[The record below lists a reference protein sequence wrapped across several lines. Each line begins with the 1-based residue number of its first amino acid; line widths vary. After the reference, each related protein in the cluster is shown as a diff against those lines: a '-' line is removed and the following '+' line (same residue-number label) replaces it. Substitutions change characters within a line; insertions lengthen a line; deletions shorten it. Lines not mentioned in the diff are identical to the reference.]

1 MLDAQ
6 RRRAQAES
14 AYFRSLVDYNRSI
27 AQFHFRKGSLL
38 EYNGVFLSEGP
49 WPGKAYFDA
58 HRRARQ
64 RDASLYLDYGHSRP
78 GVFSRGPITQQFDAV
93 GAAANAQQMPPR
105 DPATRELPATLPRD
119 FNAEELPTPI
129 PNDTPSF
136 PAAAY
141 GFPGE
146 EINLSSSFQQ
156 TKKSAIDSVSN
167 AEDTKGLQRRDADIV
182 TTGWQEPVT
191 PAAAAVENPD
201 SAAETQLQ

>member
-1 MLDAQ
+1 MPISDHL
-6 RRRAQAES
+6 
-14 AYFRSLVDYNRSI
+14 LITIRSI

-146 EINLSSSFQQ
+146 EINLSSSLPANKEVRNRFEFL
-156 TKKSAIDSVSN
+156 T
-167 AEDTKGLQRRDADIV
+167 AEDTKGIATEGCGHCHHRLARAS
-182 TTGWQEPVT
+182 
-191 PAAAAVENPD
+191 D
-201 SAAETQLQ
+201 SSS

>member
-1 MLDAQ
+1 M
-6 RRRAQAES
+6 
-14 AYFRSLVDYNRSI
+14 
-27 AQFHFRKGSLL
+27 L
-38 EYNGVFLSEGP
+38 EYHGVFLSEGP

-129 PNDTPSF
+129 PNDTPRF
-136 PAAAY
+136 PAAAH

-146 EINLSSSFQQ
+146 EINLSSLQG
-156 TKKSAIDSVSN
+156 TKKSAIDSIST
-167 AEDTKGLQRRDADIV
+167 ADDTKRLQQRDADIV

-191 PAAAAVENPD
+191 PAATTVLNPD

>member
-1 MLDAQ
+1 
-6 RRRAQAES
+6 
-14 AYFRSLVDYNRSI
+14 
-27 AQFHFRKGSLL
+27 
-38 EYNGVFLSEGP
+38 
-49 WPGKAYFDA
+49 
-58 HRRARQ
+58 
-64 RDASLYLDYGHSRP
+64 
-78 GVFSRGPITQQFDAV
+78 
-93 GAAANAQQMPPR
+93 MPPR